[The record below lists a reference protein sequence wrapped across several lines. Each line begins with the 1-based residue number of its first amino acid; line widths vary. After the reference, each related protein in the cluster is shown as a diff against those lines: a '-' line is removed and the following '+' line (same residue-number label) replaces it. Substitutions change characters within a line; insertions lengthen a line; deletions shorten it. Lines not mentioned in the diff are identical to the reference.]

1 MIPAFDRWR
10 DQFRPTRVQVVALV
24 LLTVFSLG
32 PLAASWLVLGSVS
45 DPSDR
50 ILAPAT
56 TGPDGVTVDGTVLG
70 VSAVA
75 GELVVRLVPRPGADL
90 VDDGRLTDPLVLQVN
105 DVRGRTTW
113 DYPAGTT
120 PGPVEVALALADG
133 SIAEYP
139 FDTYLSDLVVLVT
152 TGTGDE
158 ATTVPVAVGLTSNVI
173 DFTIATRTTTATASA
188 DDPGALG
195 LARLEVERS
204 GTTVFY
210 AVSMMVLMWGLAITG
225 VLLAWTVVITGVDVP
240 LWAYGY
246 FVGILF
252 ALPPLRDSMPG
263 RPPPG
268 VLLDF
273 VAFYWSV
280 GIVGVTLLL
289 LVGVWILRVRRHGGT
304 VPEPRPPVDTEQRT

>member
-1 MIPAFDRWR
+1 MVPVLDRWR
-10 DQFRPTRVQVVALV
+10 RQFRPTRVQIAALV

-32 PLAASWLVLGSVS
+32 PLAASWLVLRSTA
-45 DPSDR
+45 DPNETVQ
-50 ILAPAT
+50 APASL
-56 TGPDGVTVDGTVLG
+56 GPDGVTVTGTVLG
-70 VSAVA
+70 VNAVT

-90 VDDGRLTDPLVLQVN
+90 VEEGRLTDPLVLQVN

-113 DYPAGTT
+113 DYPAGTV
-120 PGPVEVALALADG
+120 PGPVETALALADG
-133 SIAEYP
+133 NIAQYP
-139 FDTYLSDLVVLVT
+139 FDTYRADLVVFVT
-152 TGTGDE
+152 SGAGDDLT
-158 ATTVPVAVGLTSNVI
+158 AVPVTAELTSIVT
-173 DFTIATRTTTATASA
+173 DFTITAPTLTTSR
-188 DDPGALG
+188 DVPSPLG
-195 LARLEVERS
+195 LARLEVGRR
-204 GTTVFY
+204 GTTVIY

-225 VLLAWTVVITGVDVP
+225 VLLAWAVVISGVEVP

-252 ALPPLRDSMPG
+252 ALPPLRDSLPG

-289 LVGVWILRVRRHGGT
+289 LVGVWILRVRRHGGGGAE
-304 VPEPRPPVDTEQRT
+304 PEEAAAEPST